1 MRSTGIIRKVDGLGR
16 IVIPMEVR
24 RSLEI
29 YENDHVS
36 IGVDGETIVLQRH
49 RPFCAICGNTEG
61 IRTFKS
67 KNVCEECLS
76 LIRQIG

>member
-49 RPFCAICGNTEG
+49 RPFVRSAAMRRASGP
-61 IRTFKS
+61 S
-67 KNVCEECLS
+67 KARMYVKNACP
-76 LIRQIG
+76 